1 LRAGSRPCRLKKI
14 RRLPLYIAALQG
26 GLAMNEYPEQDWE
39 AIEQLAR
46 QGRARQEAESKRYH
60 SELEEIVKRQPNDFA
75 D

>member
-1 LRAGSRPCRLKKI
+1 
-14 RRLPLYIAALQG
+14 
-26 GLAMNEYPEQDWE
+26 MNEYPEPDRE

-46 QGRARQEAESKRYH
+46 QERARQEAEIKRYH

>member
-1 LRAGSRPCRLKKI
+1 
-14 RRLPLYIAALQG
+14 
-26 GLAMNEYPEQDWE
+26 MNEYPEQDWE